1 MNIWLLVMI
10 NNSEPESK
18 VYIVGA
24 HQTEAAAVEHRKSL
38 VESGGSVLCDIYSVN
53 LDGPQPPILVGV
65 APGNIMSECK
75 KNLPNEA

>member
-38 VESGGSVLCDIYSVN
+38 VESGG
-53 LDGPQPPILVGV
+53 
-65 APGNIMSECK
+65 
-75 KNLPNEA
+75 